1 VAQII
6 QLILPQNQYPLFMK
20 TKSNNKTINIIT
32 MGCSKNLV
40 DSEHLMGQLKAN
52 DLKVVHESDAESD
65 IVIIN
70 TCGFIADAKEE
81 SIDMILD
88 AVEAKKGG
96 EIEKVYVMGCLS
108 ERYKKELP
116 EEIDGV
122 DGYYGAA
129 DLPKIVKDLGAD
141 YKTELVGERL
151 LTTPSH
157 YAYLKISEGCDRKC
171 SFCAIP
177 LIRGKHKSVPK
188 EELLI
193 EAQKLADKGV
203 KELILIAQD
212 LIWYGIDLYQKQALA
227 ELVKELAKIEGIE
240 WIRLHYTFPTNFPLD
255 VLDLIR
261 DEPKVAKYID
271 IPLQHINDRILRSMK
286 RGHTGKG
293 TRELVQAMRD
303 KVPGVAIRTTFIVGY
318 PGESE
323 EEYNELLDFVKE
335 ARFERLG
342 VFTYSPEEDTAAFK
356 IEDDIP
362 EEIKQARKEQL
373 MDMQQSISEEINKKR
388 IGDTCKVIIDRKED
402 IYFVGRT
409 EYDSPEVDN
418 EVLVCGEQSELEIG
432 TFYDILITKADSF
445 DIYGK
450 VMDS

>member
-1 VAQII
+1 
-6 QLILPQNQYPLFMK
+6 
-20 TKSNNKTINIIT
+20 

-52 DLKVVHESDAESD
+52 NLRVMHESEEDFGN
-65 IVIIN
+65 ITIIN

-81 SIDMILD
+81 SIDMILE
-88 AVEAKKGG
+88 ALEAKNAGD
-96 EIEKVYVMGCLS
+96 IEKVYVMGCLS
-108 ERYKKELP
+108 ERYKQELP
-116 EEIDGV
+116 AEIDGV
-122 DGYYGAA
+122 DGFYGAA
-129 DLPKIVKDLGAD
+129 DLPKIVMDLGAD
-141 YKTELVGERL
+141 YKTELIGERM

-157 YAYLKISEGCDRKC
+157 YAFLKISEGCDRKC

-212 LIWYGIDLYQKQALA
+212 LIWYGIDLYKKQALA

-261 DEPKVAKYID
+261 NEPKVANYID
-271 IPLQHINDRILRSMK
+271 IPLQHISDRILRSMK
-286 RGHTGKG
+286 RGHTGRG

-303 KVPGVAIRTTFIVGY
+303 KVPNVAIRTTFIVGY
-318 PGESE
+318 PGETE
-323 EEYNELLDFVKE
+323 EEFNELLDFVKE
-335 ARFERLG
+335 FRFERLG

-362 EEIKQARKEQL
+362 EDVKQARKDQL
-373 MDMQQSISEEINKKR
+373 MELQQGISEEINNER
-388 IGDTCKVIIDRKED
+388 IGDTYKVIIDRQED
-402 IYFVGRT
+402 IYYVGRT
-409 EYDSPEVDN
+409 EFDSPDVDN
-418 EVLVCGEQSELEIG
+418 EVLICGEQSELQIG
-432 TFYDILITKADSF
+432 SFYDVLITKADSF

>member
-1 VAQII
+1 
-6 QLILPQNQYPLFMK
+6 MK
-20 TKSNNKTINIIT
+20 TKTKNKSINIIT

-40 DSEHLMGQLKAN
+40 DSEHLMGQLRAN
-52 DLKVVHESDAESD
+52 DLRVVHESDQDKND

-81 SIDMILD
+81 SIDMILN
-88 AVEAKKGG
+88 AVEAKKAGNV
-96 EIEKVYVMGCLS
+96 EKVYVMGCLS

-116 EEIDGV
+116 NEIDGV
-122 DGYYGAA
+122 DGFYGAA
-129 DLPKIVKDLGAD
+129 DLKKIVLDLGAD

-177 LIRGKHKSVPK
+177 LIRGKHKSVSI

-193 EAQKLADKGV
+193 EAQKLANHGI

-227 ELVKELAKIEGIE
+227 ELVTKLAKIDGIE
-240 WIRLHYTFPTNFPLD
+240 WIRLHYTFPTNFPHE
-255 VLDLIR
+255 VLDIIR
-261 DEPKVAKYID
+261 DEPKVANYID
-271 IPLQHINDRILRSMK
+271 IPLQHISDRILRSMK

-293 TRELVQAMRD
+293 TRELVKSMRE
-303 KVPGVAIRTTFIVGY
+303 KVPGVALRTTFIVGY
-318 PGESE
+318 PGETE
-323 EEYNELLDFVKE
+323 EEFKELLDFVKE

-362 EEIKQARKEQL
+362 EEIKQARKDEL
-373 MDMQQSISEEINKKR
+373 MALQESISEEINQTR
-388 IGDTCKVIIDRKED
+388 IGSTYKVLIDRYED
-402 IYFVGRT
+402 PYYIGRT
-409 EYDSPEVDN
+409 QYDSPEVDN
-418 EVLVCGEQSELEIG
+418 EVLISSTEDQIQIG
-432 TFYDILITKADSF
+432 QFYDVHIHHADSF
-445 DIYGK
+445 DLYGNTI
-450 VMDS
+450 

>member
-1 VAQII
+1 
-6 QLILPQNQYPLFMK
+6 MK
-20 TKSNNKTINIIT
+20 NKSINIIT

-52 DLKVVHESDAESD
+52 DLRVVHESDEEQND

-81 SIDMILD
+81 SINMILD
-88 AVEAKKGG
+88 AVEAKKAGDV
-96 EIEKVYVMGCLS
+96 EKVYVMGCLS

-122 DGYYGAA
+122 DGFYGAA
-129 DLPKIVKDLGAD
+129 DLPKIVLDLGAD
-141 YKTELVGERL
+141 YKTELIGERV
-151 LTTPSH
+151 LTTPLH

-177 LIRGKHKSVPK
+177 LIRGKHKSVPQD
-188 EELLI
+188 ELLI

-212 LIWYGIDLYQKQALA
+212 LIWYGIDLYKKQALA
-227 ELVKELAKIEGIE
+227 ELVKKLAKIDGIE
-240 WIRLHYTFPTNFPLD
+240 WIRLHYTFPTNFPHD
-255 VLDLIR
+255 VLDIIR
-261 DEPKVAKYID
+261 DEPKVANYID

-293 TRELVQAMRD
+293 TRELVQTMRD
-303 KVPGVAIRTTFIVGY
+303 KVPNVAIRTTFIVGY
-318 PGESE
+318 PGETE
-323 EEYNELLDFVKE
+323 AEFNELLDYVKE

-356 IEDDIP
+356 LEDDITD
-362 EEIKQARKEQL
+362 EIKQARKEKL
-373 MDMQQSISEEINKKR
+373 MEVQEEISNEINQAR
-388 IGDTCKVIIDRKED
+388 IAADYKVIIDRYEEP
-402 IYFVGRT
+402 YFIGRT
-409 EYDSPEVDN
+409 QYDSPDVDN
-418 EVLVCGEQSELEIG
+418 EVLIKASEEELKIG
-432 TFYDILITKADSF
+432 NFYNLKIKAADSF
-445 DIYGK
+445 DLYGE
-450 VMDS
+450 VSL

>member
-1 VAQII
+1 
-6 QLILPQNQYPLFMK
+6 MK
-20 TKSNNKTINIIT
+20 TKSKNKSINIIT

-40 DSEHLMGQLKAN
+40 DSEHLMGQLNAN
-52 DLKVVHESDAESD
+52 GLKVVHETNEKSD

-88 AVEAKKGG
+88 AVEAKKAG
-96 EIEKVYVMGCLS
+96 EVEKVYVMGCLS

-122 DGYYGAA
+122 DGFYGAA
-129 DLPKIVKDLGAD
+129 DLPKIVEDLGAD

-212 LIWYGIDLYQKQALA
+212 LIWYGIDIYQKQALS
-227 ELVKELAKIEGIE
+227 ELVKELAKIKSIE
-240 WIRLHYTFPTNFPLD
+240 WIRLHYTFPTNFPED

-261 DEPKVAKYID
+261 DEPKVTNYID
-271 IPLQHINDRILRSMK
+271 IPLQHISDHLLRSMK
-286 RGHTGKG
+286 RGHTGEG
-293 TRELVQAMRD
+293 TRALVKSMRE

-318 PGESE
+318 PGETE
-323 EEYNELLDFVKE
+323 DDFNELLDFVKE
-335 ARFERLG
+335 ERFERLG
-342 VFTYSPEEDTAAFK
+342 VFTYSPEEDTAAYK
-356 IEDDIP
+356 LEDDIP
-362 EEIKQARKEQL
+362 EKIKQERKEKL
-373 MDMQQSISEEINKKR
+373 MEVQEIISENINQDR
-388 IGDTCKVIIDRKED
+388 IGETYKVIIDREED

-418 EVLVCGEQSELEIG
+418 EVLICGEQSKLEIG
-432 TFYDILITKADSF
+432 SFHNILITKADSF
-445 DIYGK
+445 DLYGK

>member
-1 VAQII
+1 
-6 QLILPQNQYPLFMK
+6 MK
-20 TKSNNKTINIIT
+20 TKTKNKSINIIT

-40 DSEHLMGQLKAN
+40 DSEHLMGQLRAN
-52 DLKVVHESDAESD
+52 NLRVVHESDQEKND

-81 SIDMILD
+81 SIDMILN
-88 AVEAKKGG
+88 AVEAKKTGNV
-96 EIEKVYVMGCLS
+96 EKVYVMGCLS

-122 DGYYGAA
+122 DGFYGAA
-129 DLPKIVKDLGAD
+129 DLKKIVLDLGAD
-141 YKTELVGERL
+141 YKTELVGERV

-177 LIRGKHKSVPK
+177 LIRGKHKSVPM

-193 EAQKLADKGV
+193 ETQKLADQGV

-227 ELVKELAKIEGIE
+227 ELVTKLAKIEGIE
-240 WIRLHYTFPTNFPLD
+240 WIRLHYTFPTNFPHE
-255 VLDLIR
+255 VLDIIR
-261 DEPKVAKYID
+261 DEPKVANYID
-271 IPLQHINDRILRSMK
+271 IPLQHISDRILRSMK

-293 TRELVQAMRD
+293 TRELVQSMRE
-303 KVPGVAIRTTFIVGY
+303 KVPGVALRTTFIVGY
-318 PGESE
+318 PGETDE
-323 EEYNELLDFVKE
+323 EFNELLDYVRE

-356 IEDDIP
+356 IEDDVP
-362 EEIKQARKEQL
+362 EDIKQARKDEL
-373 MDMQQSISEEINKKR
+373 MSLQESISEEINQTR
-388 IGDTCKVIIDRKED
+388 IGSTYKVLIDRYED
-402 IYFVGRT
+402 PYYVGRT
-409 EYDSPEVDN
+409 QYDSPEVDN
-418 EVLVCGEQSELEIG
+418 EVLIAASENELQTG
-432 TFYDILITKADSF
+432 NFYDLQIIDADSF
-445 DIYGK
+445 DLYGK
-450 VMDS
+450 VI

>member
-1 VAQII
+1 
-6 QLILPQNQYPLFMK
+6 MK
-20 TKSNNKTINIIT
+20 TKSKNKSINIIT

-52 DLKVVHESDAESD
+52 DLHVVHESDTGQND
-65 IVIIN
+65 VVIIN

-88 AVEAKKGG
+88 AIEAKKAG

-122 DGYYGAA
+122 DGFYGAA
-129 DLPKIVKDLGAD
+129 DLPKIVEDLGAD
-141 YKTELVGERL
+141 YKSELVGERL

-212 LIWYGIDLYQKQALA
+212 LIWYGIDIYKKQDLA

-240 WIRLHYTFPTNFPLD
+240 WIRLHYTFPTNFPED

-261 DEPKVAKYID
+261 DEPKVTNYID
-271 IPLQHINDRILRSMK
+271 IPLQHISDRLLRSMK

-293 TRELVQAMRD
+293 TRALVKSMRE
-303 KVPGVAIRTTFIVGY
+303 KIPGVAIRTTFIVGY
-318 PGESE
+318 PSETE
-323 EEYNELLDFVKE
+323 EEFNELLEYVKE
-335 ARFERLG
+335 ERFERLG
-342 VFTYSPEEDTAAFK
+342 VFTYSPEEDTSAYK
-356 IEDDIP
+356 LEDDIP
-362 EEIKQARKEQL
+362 EDVKQARKELL
-373 MDMQQSISEEINKKR
+373 MELQQSISEEINQNR
-388 IGDTCKVIIDRKED
+388 IGDTYKVIIDRQED
-402 IYFVGRT
+402 IYYVGRT
-409 EYDSPEVDN
+409 EYDSPDVDN
-418 EVLVCGEQSELEIG
+418 EVLISGEQSELQIG
-432 TFYDILITKADSF
+432 SFYNILITKADSF

>member
-1 VAQII
+1 
-6 QLILPQNQYPLFMK
+6 
-20 TKSNNKTINIIT
+20 

-52 DLKVVHESDAESD
+52 DLRVVHESDEEQND

-81 SIDMILD
+81 SINMILD
-88 AVEAKKGG
+88 AVEAKKAGDV
-96 EIEKVYVMGCLS
+96 EKVYVMGCLS

-122 DGYYGAA
+122 DGFYGAA
-129 DLPKIVKDLGAD
+129 DLPKIVLDLGAD
-141 YKTELVGERL
+141 YKTELIGERV
-151 LTTPSH
+151 LTTPLH

-177 LIRGKHKSVPK
+177 LIRGKHKSVPQD
-188 EELLI
+188 ELLI

-212 LIWYGIDLYQKQALA
+212 LIWYGIDLYKKQALA
-227 ELVKELAKIEGIE
+227 ELVKKLAKIDGIE
-240 WIRLHYTFPTNFPLD
+240 WIRLHYTFPTNFPHD
-255 VLDLIR
+255 VLDIIR
-261 DEPKVAKYID
+261 DEPKVANYID

-293 TRELVQAMRD
+293 TRELVQTMRD
-303 KVPGVAIRTTFIVGY
+303 KVPNVAIRTTFIVGY
-318 PGESE
+318 PGETE
-323 EEYNELLDFVKE
+323 AEFNELLDYVKE

-356 IEDDIP
+356 LEDDITD
-362 EEIKQARKEQL
+362 EIKQARKEKL
-373 MDMQQSISEEINKKR
+373 MEVQEEISNEINQAR
-388 IGDTCKVIIDRKED
+388 IAADYKVIIDRYEEP
-402 IYFVGRT
+402 YFIGRT
-409 EYDSPEVDN
+409 QYDSPDVDN
-418 EVLVCGEQSELEIG
+418 EVLIKASEEELKIG
-432 TFYDILITKADSF
+432 NFYNLKIKAADSF
-445 DIYGK
+445 DLYGE
-450 VMDS
+450 VSL

>member
-1 VAQII
+1 
-6 QLILPQNQYPLFMK
+6 
-20 TKSNNKTINIIT
+20 
-32 MGCSKNLV
+32 
-40 DSEHLMGQLKAN
+40 MGQLKAN
-52 DLKVVHESDAESD
+52 DLRVVHESKEESD
-65 IVIIN
+65 VVIIN

-88 AVEAKKGG
+88 AVEAKKAGD
-96 EIEKVYVMGCLS
+96 IEKVYVMGCLS

-122 DGYYGAA
+122 DGFYGAA
-129 DLPKIVKDLGAD
+129 DLPKIVQDLGAD

-177 LIRGKHKSVPK
+177 LIRGKHKSVPQ

-193 EAQKLADKGV
+193 EAQKLANKGV

-212 LIWYGIDLYQKQALA
+212 LIWYGIDIYKKQALS
-227 ELVKELAKIEGIE
+227 ELVKELAKIEEIE
-240 WIRLHYTFPTNFPLD
+240 WIRLHYTFPTNFPED

-261 DEPKVAKYID
+261 DEPKVTNYID
-271 IPLQHINDRILRSMK
+271 IPLQHISDHLLRSMK

-293 TRELVQAMRD
+293 TRALVKSMRE

-318 PGESE
+318 PGETE
-323 EEYNELLDFVKE
+323 EDFNELLDYVRE
-335 ARFERLG
+335 ERFERLG
-342 VFTYSPEEDTAAFK
+342 VFTYSPEEDTSAFK
-356 IEDDIP
+356 LEDDVP
-362 EEIKQARKEQL
+362 EEIKQERKEKL
-373 MDMQQSISEEINKKR
+373 MEVQESISEEINQSR
-388 IGDTCKVIIDRKED
+388 IGDTYKVIIDRQED
-402 IYFVGRT
+402 IYYVGRT

-418 EVLVCGEQSELEIG
+418 EVLICGEQSKLEIG
-432 TFYDILITKADSF
+432 SFHNILITKADSF
-445 DIYGK
+445 DLYGK

>member
-1 VAQII
+1 
-6 QLILPQNQYPLFMK
+6 M
-20 TKSNNKTINIIT
+20 IT

-40 DSEHLMGQLKAN
+40 DSEHLMGQLQAN
-52 DLKVVHESDAESD
+52 NLKVVHESDAEEND

-88 AVEAKKGG
+88 AVESKKAGN
-96 EIEKVYVMGCLS
+96 IEKIYVMGCLS

-116 EEIDGV
+116 DEIDGV
-122 DGYYGAA
+122 DGFYGAN
-129 DLPKIVKDLGAD
+129 DLKEIVADLGAD

-151 LTTPSH
+151 ITTPSH

-177 LIRGKHKSVPK
+177 LIRGKHQSVPM
-188 EELLI
+188 EELLT
-193 EAQKLADKGV
+193 EANNLAKKGV

-227 ELVKELAKIEGIE
+227 ELLTELTKIEGIE
-240 WIRLHYTFPTNFPLD
+240 WIRLHYTFPTNFPHD
-255 VLDLIR
+255 VLDIIR
-261 DEPKVAKYID
+261 DEPKVTNYID
-271 IPLQHINDRILRSMK
+271 IPLQHISDRILRSMK

-293 TRELVQAMRD
+293 TRELVKAMRE

-318 PGESE
+318 PGETE
-323 EEYNELLDFVKE
+323 EEFNELLDFVKE
-335 ARFERLG
+335 FRFERLG
-342 VFTYSPEEDTAAFK
+342 VFTYSPEEDTAAYK

-362 EEIKQARKEQL
+362 EEVKQARKEKL
-373 MDMQQSISEEINKKR
+373 LDLQQSISEEINQTR
-388 IGDTCKVIIDRKED
+388 IGEVYKVLIDRKED
-402 IYFVGRT
+402 IYYIGRT
-409 EYDSPEVDN
+409 EFDSPDVDN
-418 EVLVCGEQSELEIG
+418 EVLICGEQSDLQIG
-432 TFYDILITKADSF
+432 SFYNVLITKSDNF
-445 DIYGK
+445 DLYGK

>member
-1 VAQII
+1 
-6 QLILPQNQYPLFMK
+6 
-20 TKSNNKTINIIT
+20 

-52 DLKVVHESDAESD
+52 DLRVVHETNEKSD

-88 AVEAKKGG
+88 AVEAKKAG
-96 EIEKVYVMGCLS
+96 EVEKVYVMGCLS
-108 ERYKKELP
+108 ERYKKDLP
-116 EEIDGV
+116 DEIDGV
-122 DGYYGAA
+122 DGFYGAA
-129 DLPKIVKDLGAD
+129 DLPKIVQDLGAD

-177 LIRGKHKSVPK
+177 LIRGKHKSVPQ

-212 LIWYGIDLYQKQALA
+212 LIWYGIDLYKKQALA
-227 ELVKELAKIEGIE
+227 DLVKELAKIEGIE
-240 WIRLHYTFPTNFPLD
+240 WIRLHYTFPTNFPED

-261 DEPKVAKYID
+261 DEPKVTNYID
-271 IPLQHINDRILRSMK
+271 IPLQHISDHLLRSMK

-293 TRELVQAMRD
+293 TRALVKSMRE

-318 PGESE
+318 PGETE
-323 EEYNELLDFVKE
+323 EDFNELLEYVKE
-335 ARFERLG
+335 ERFERLG
-342 VFTYSPEEDTAAFK
+342 VFTYSAEEDTAAFK
-356 IEDDIP
+356 LEDDVP
-362 EEIKQARKEQL
+362 EEIKQERKEKL
-373 MDMQQSISEEINKKR
+373 MEVQESISAEINQGR
-388 IGDTCKVIIDRKED
+388 IGDIYKVIIDREED
-402 IYFVGRT
+402 IYYVGRT

-418 EVLVCGEQSELEIG
+418 EVLICGEQSELQIG
-432 TFYDILITKADSF
+432 SFYNILITKADSF
-445 DIYGK
+445 DLYGK

>member
-1 VAQII
+1 
-6 QLILPQNQYPLFMK
+6 MK
-20 TKSNNKTINIIT
+20 TKSQNKNINIIT

-52 DLKVVHESDAESD
+52 NLKVVHESDEIKSD

-70 TCGFIADAKEE
+70 TCGFINDAKEE

-88 AVEAKKGG
+88 AVEVKKAG

-122 DGYYGAA
+122 DGFYGAA
-129 DLPKIVKDLGAD
+129 DLPKIIKDLGAK

-177 LIRGKHKSVPK
+177 LIRGKHKSVPM
-188 EELLI
+188 EELVI
-193 EAQKLADKGV
+193 EAEKLAEKGV

-227 ELVKELAKIEGIE
+227 ELIETLAEIDGIE
-240 WIRLHYTFPTNFPLD
+240 WIRLHYTFPTNFPQE

-261 DEPKVAKYID
+261 KEPKVANYID
-271 IPLQHINDRILRSMK
+271 IPLQHISDRILRSMK
-286 RGHTGKG
+286 RGHTEKG
-293 TRELVQAMRD
+293 TRELVKSMRA
-303 KVPGVAIRTTFIVGY
+303 KVPDVAIRTTFIVGY
-318 PGESE
+318 PGETVE
-323 EEYNELLDFVKE
+323 EFNQLLDFVKE

-356 IEDDIP
+356 LEDNVP
-362 EEIKQARKEQL
+362 EETKLMRKEQL
-373 MDMQQSISEEINKKR
+373 LELQENISYEINQAR
-388 IGDTCKVIIDRKED
+388 IGKEYQVIIDRYESPFF
-402 IYFVGRT
+402 IGRT
-409 EYDSPEVDN
+409 QYDSPDVDN
-418 EVLVCGEQSELEIG
+418 EVLIADEFDLEIG
-432 TFYDILITKADSF
+432 EFYQIKITEADSF
-445 DIYGK
+445 DIRGILIQ
-450 VMDS
+450 

>member
-1 VAQII
+1 MDALEEI
-6 QLILPQNQYPLFMK
+6 
-20 TKSNNKTINIIT
+20 SET
-32 MGCSKNLV
+32 M
-40 DSEHLMGQLKAN
+40 A
-52 DLKVVHESDAESD
+52 
-65 IVIIN
+65 I
-70 TCGFIADAKEE
+70 
-81 SIDMILD
+81 
-88 AVEAKKGG
+88 EAKKAG

-122 DGYYGAA
+122 DGYYGAN

-141 YKTELVGERL
+141 YKTELVGERV

-212 LIWYGIDLYQKQALA
+212 LIWYGIDLYKKQALA
-227 ELVKELAKIEGIE
+227 ELVKELTKIEGIE
-240 WIRLHYTFPTNFPLD
+240 WIRLHYTFPTNFPHD
-255 VLDLIR
+255 VLDIIR
-261 DEPKVAKYID
+261 DEPKVANYID
-271 IPLQHINDRILRSMK
+271 IPLQHISDHLLRSMK

-293 TRELVQAMRD
+293 TRELVKTMRK

-318 PGESE
+318 PGETE
-323 EEYNELLDFVKE
+323 EDFKELLDYVKE
-335 ARFERLG
+335 ERFERLG
-342 VFTYSPEEDTAAFK
+342 VFTYSPEEDTAAYK
-356 IEDDIP
+356 IEDNIP
-362 EEIKQARKEQL
+362 EDVKQDRKDQL
-373 MDMQQSISEEINKKR
+373 MELQQSISYEQNQAR
-388 IGDTCKVIIDRKED
+388 IGDTYKVIIDRQED
-402 IYFVGRT
+402 IYYVGRT

-418 EVLVCGEQSELEIG
+418 EVLISSEEKELQIG
-432 TFYDILITKADSF
+432 SFYTILITKADSF

>member
-1 VAQII
+1 
-6 QLILPQNQYPLFMK
+6 
-20 TKSNNKTINIIT
+20 

-52 DLKVVHESDAESD
+52 DLRVVHESNDEESD

-88 AVEAKKGG
+88 AVEAKKAG

-122 DGYYGAA
+122 DGFYGAA
-129 DLPKIVKDLGAD
+129 DLHRIIEDLGAN
-141 YKTELVGERL
+141 YKSELVGERL

-212 LIWYGIDLYQKQALA
+212 LIWYGIDIYKKQALA

-240 WIRLHYTFPTNFPLD
+240 WIRLHYTFPTNFPED

-261 DEPKVAKYID
+261 EEPKVTNYID
-271 IPLQHINDRILRSMK
+271 IPLQHISDRLLRSMK

-293 TRELVQAMRD
+293 TRALVKSMRE
-303 KVPGVAIRTTFIVGY
+303 KIPGVAIRTTFIVGY
-318 PGESE
+318 PGETE
-323 EEYNELLDFVKE
+323 EEFNELLEYVKE
-335 ARFERLG
+335 ERFERLG
-342 VFTYSPEEDTAAFK
+342 VFTYSPEEDTSAFK
-356 IEDDIP
+356 LEDDVP
-362 EEIKQARKEQL
+362 EDVKQARKELL
-373 MDMQQSISEEINKKR
+373 MEVQQSISEEINQNR
-388 IGDTCKVIIDRKED
+388 IGDTYKVIIDRQED
-402 IYFVGRT
+402 IYYVGRT
-409 EYDSPEVDN
+409 EYDSPDVDN
-418 EVLVCGEQSELEIG
+418 EVLICGEQSELQIG
-432 TFYDILITKADSF
+432 SFYNILITKADSF

>member
-1 VAQII
+1 
-6 QLILPQNQYPLFMK
+6 MK
-20 TKSNNKTINIIT
+20 TKSNNKSINIIT

-40 DSEHLMGQLKAN
+40 DSEHLMGQLNAN
-52 DLKVVHESDAESD
+52 DLRVVHETDDEQSD

-81 SIDMILD
+81 SIEMILD
-88 AVEAKKGG
+88 AVEAKKAGDV
-96 EIEKVYVMGCLS
+96 EKVYVMGCLS

-122 DGYYGAA
+122 DGFYGAA
-129 DLPKIVKDLGAD
+129 DLPKIVEDLGAD

-177 LIRGKHKSVPK
+177 LIRGKHKSVSK

-203 KELILIAQD
+203 RELILIAQD
-212 LIWYGIDLYQKQALA
+212 LIWYGIDLYKKQALS
-227 ELVKELAKIEGIE
+227 ELVKELAKIKGIE
-240 WIRLHYTFPTNFPLD
+240 WIRLHYTFPTNFPED

-261 DEPKVAKYID
+261 DEPKVTNYID
-271 IPLQHINDRILRSMK
+271 IPLQHISDRLLRSMK

-293 TRELVQAMRD
+293 TRALVKSMRE

-318 PGESE
+318 PGETE
-323 EEYNELLDFVKE
+323 EDFNELLEYVKE
-335 ARFERLG
+335 ERFERLG
-342 VFTYSPEEDTAAFK
+342 VFTYSPEEDTAAYK
-356 IEDDIP
+356 LEDDVP

-373 MDMQQSISEEINKKR
+373 MEIQQGISDEINQNR
-388 IGDTCKVIIDRKED
+388 IGETYKVIIDREED

-418 EVLVCGEQSELEIG
+418 EVLICGEQSKLEIG
-432 TFYDILITKADSF
+432 SFHNILITKADSF
-445 DIYGK
+445 DLYGK

>member
-1 VAQII
+1 
-6 QLILPQNQYPLFMK
+6 
-20 TKSNNKTINIIT
+20 

-52 DLKVVHESDAESD
+52 DLRVVHETNEKSD

-88 AVEAKKGG
+88 AVEAKKAG
-96 EIEKVYVMGCLS
+96 EVEKVYVMGCLS

-116 EEIDGV
+116 DEIDGV
-122 DGYYGAA
+122 DGFYGAA
-129 DLPKIVKDLGAD
+129 DLPKIIEDLGAD

-177 LIRGKHKSVPK
+177 LIRGKHKSVPQ

-212 LIWYGIDLYQKQALA
+212 LIWYGIDLYKKQALA
-227 ELVKELAKIEGIE
+227 DLVKKLAKIEGIE
-240 WIRLHYTFPTNFPLD
+240 WIRLHYTFPTNFPED

-261 DEPKVAKYID
+261 DEPKVTNYID
-271 IPLQHINDRILRSMK
+271 IPLQHISDHLLRSMK

-293 TRELVQAMRD
+293 TRALVKSMRE

-318 PGESE
+318 PGETE
-323 EEYNELLDFVKE
+323 EDFNELLEYVKE
-335 ARFERLG
+335 ERFERLG

-356 IEDDIP
+356 LEDDVP

-373 MDMQQSISEEINKKR
+373 LELQQGISEEINQER
-388 IGDTCKVIIDRKED
+388 ISDTYKVIIDRQED
-402 IYFVGRT
+402 IYYVGRT

-418 EVLVCGEQSELEIG
+418 EVLICGEQSELQIG
-432 TFYDILITKADSF
+432 SFYNILITKADSF
-445 DIYGK
+445 DLYGK

>member
-1 VAQII
+1 
-6 QLILPQNQYPLFMK
+6 
-20 TKSNNKTINIIT
+20 

-40 DSEHLMGQLKAN
+40 DSEHLMGQLRAN
-52 DLKVVHESDAESD
+52 DLRVVHESDQEKND

-70 TCGFIADAKEE
+70 TCGFIGDAKEE
-81 SIDMILD
+81 SIDMILN
-88 AVEAKKGG
+88 AVEAKKAGKA
-96 EIEKVYVMGCLS
+96 EKVYVMGCLS

-122 DGYYGAA
+122 DGFYGAA

-141 YKTELVGERL
+141 YKTELVGERV

-177 LIRGKHKSVPK
+177 LIRGKHKSVPM

-193 EAQKLADKGV
+193 ETQKLADQGV

-227 ELVKELAKIEGIE
+227 ELLTQLAKINGIE
-240 WIRLHYTFPTNFPLD
+240 WIRLHYTFPTNFPHEILD
-255 VLDLIR
+255 IIR
-261 DEPKVAKYID
+261 NEPKVANYID
-271 IPLQHINDRILRSMK
+271 IPLQHISDRILRSMK

-293 TRELVQAMRD
+293 TRELVKSMRE
-303 KVPGVAIRTTFIVGY
+303 KVPGVALRTTFIVGY
-318 PGESE
+318 PGETDE
-323 EEYNELLDFVKE
+323 EFNELLNYVKE

-356 IEDDIP
+356 IEDDVP
-362 EEIKQARKEQL
+362 EEIKQARKDEL
-373 MDMQQSISEEINKKR
+373 MSLQESISEEINQTR
-388 IGDTCKVIIDRKED
+388 IGETYKVLIDRYED
-402 IYFVGRT
+402 PYFIGRT
-409 EYDSPEVDN
+409 QYDSPEVDN
-418 EVLVCGEQSELEIG
+418 EVLIAASENELQIG
-432 TFYDILITKADSF
+432 DFYDLQIIDADIF

-450 VMDS
+450 VI

>member
-1 VAQII
+1 
-6 QLILPQNQYPLFMK
+6 MK
-20 TKSNNKTINIIT
+20 TKTKNKTINIIT

-52 DLKVVHESDAESD
+52 NLRVVHQSEDEQND

-81 SIDMILD
+81 SIDMILN
-88 AVEAKKGG
+88 AVEAKKSGD
-96 EIEKVYVMGCLS
+96 IEKVYVMGCLS

-122 DGYYGAA
+122 DGFYGAA
-129 DLPKIVKDLGAD
+129 DLPKIVRDLGAD
-141 YKTELVGERL
+141 YKTELVGERV

-203 KELILIAQD
+203 TELILIAQD
-212 LIWYGIDLYQKQALA
+212 LIWYGIDIYQKQALA
-227 ELVKELAKIEGIE
+227 DLITELAKINGIE
-240 WIRLHYTFPTNFPLD
+240 WIRLHYTFPTNFPFE
-255 VLDLIR
+255 VLDIIR
-261 DEPKVAKYID
+261 DEPKVANYID
-271 IPLQHINDRILRSMK
+271 IPLQHISDRLLRSMK

-293 TRELVQAMRD
+293 TRELVKSMRE

-318 PGESE
+318 PGETE
-323 EEYNELLDFVKE
+323 EDFNELLDFVKE

-356 IEDDIP
+356 LEDDVP
-362 EEIKQARKEQL
+362 EKIKQARKEQL
-373 MDMQQSISEEINKKR
+373 MELQESISDDINQQR
-388 IGDTCKVIIDRKED
+388 IGETYKVLIDRYEKP
-402 IYFVGRT
+402 YFIGRT
-409 EYDSPEVDN
+409 QYDSPEVDN
-418 EVLVCGEQSELEIG
+418 EVLIAASEEDLQIG
-432 TFYDILITKADSF
+432 NFYNIKISNAESF
-445 DIYGK
+445 DLYGE
-450 VMDS
+450 VSL

>member
-1 VAQII
+1 
-6 QLILPQNQYPLFMK
+6 MK
-20 TKSNNKTINIIT
+20 TKSKNKTINMIT

-40 DSEHLMGQLKAN
+40 DSEHLMGQLRAN
-52 DLKVVHESDAESD
+52 NLQVVHESDAEEND

-88 AVEAKKGG
+88 AVESKKAGN
-96 EIEKVYVMGCLS
+96 IEKIYVMGCLS

-116 EEIDGV
+116 NEIDGV
-122 DGYYGAA
+122 DGFYGAN
-129 DLPKIVKDLGAD
+129 DLKKIVSDLGAD

-151 LTTPSH
+151 ITTPSH

-177 LIRGKHKSVPK
+177 LIRGKHQSVPI
-188 EELLI
+188 EELIL
-193 EAQKLADKGV
+193 ESQNLAKKGV

-227 ELVKELAKIEGIE
+227 ELVTELAKINGIE
-240 WIRLHYTFPTNFPLD
+240 WIRLHYTFPTNFPHD

-261 DEPKVAKYID
+261 DEPKVTNYID
-271 IPLQHINDRILRSMK
+271 IPLQHISDRILRSMK

-293 TRELVQAMRD
+293 TRELVKAMRE

-318 PGESE
+318 PGETE
-323 EEYNELLDFVKE
+323 EEFKELLDFVSE
-335 ARFERLG
+335 FRFERLG
-342 VFTYSPEEDTAAFK
+342 VFTYSPEEDTAAYQ

-362 EEIKQARKEQL
+362 EEVKQTRKEQL
-373 MDMQQSISEEINKKR
+373 LDLQQSISEEINQTR
-388 IGDTCKVIIDRKED
+388 IGEVYKVLVDRQED
-402 IYFVGRT
+402 IYYIGRT
-409 EYDSPEVDN
+409 EFDSPDVDN
-418 EVLVCGEQSELEIG
+418 EVLICGEQSELQIG
-432 TFYDILITKADSF
+432 SFYNVLITKSDNF
-445 DIYGK
+445 DLYGK

>member
-1 VAQII
+1 
-6 QLILPQNQYPLFMK
+6 
-20 TKSNNKTINIIT
+20 

-52 DLKVVHESDAESD
+52 DLRVVHESNDEESD

-88 AVEAKKGG
+88 AVEAKKAG

-122 DGYYGAA
+122 DGFYGAA
-129 DLPKIVKDLGAD
+129 DLHRIIEDLGAD

-212 LIWYGIDLYQKQALA
+212 LIWYGIDIYKKQALA

-240 WIRLHYTFPTNFPLD
+240 WIRLHYTFPTNFPED

-261 DEPKVAKYID
+261 DEPKVTNYID
-271 IPLQHINDRILRSMK
+271 IPLQHISDRLLRSMK

-293 TRELVQAMRD
+293 TRALVKSMRE
-303 KVPGVAIRTTFIVGY
+303 KIPGVAIRTTFIVGY
-318 PGESE
+318 PGETE
-323 EEYNELLDFVKE
+323 DEFNELLEYVKE
-335 ARFERLG
+335 ERFERLG
-342 VFTYSPEEDTAAFK
+342 VFTYSPEEDTSAFK
-356 IEDDIP
+356 LEDDVP
-362 EEIKQARKEQL
+362 EDVKQARKELL
-373 MDMQQSISEEINKKR
+373 MEVQQSISEEINQNR
-388 IGDTCKVIIDRKED
+388 IGDTYKVIIDRQED
-402 IYFVGRT
+402 IYYVGRT
-409 EYDSPEVDN
+409 EYDSPDVDN
-418 EVLVCGEQSELEIG
+418 EVLICGEQSELQIG
-432 TFYDILITKADSF
+432 SFYNILITKADSF

>member
-1 VAQII
+1 
-6 QLILPQNQYPLFMK
+6 MK
-20 TKSNNKTINIIT
+20 TKSKNKTINIIT

-40 DSEHLMGQLKAN
+40 DSEHLMGQLRAN
-52 DLKVVHESDAESD
+52 DLSVVHQSEEQKND

-70 TCGFIADAKEE
+70 TCGFINDAKEE

-88 AVEAKKGG
+88 AVEAKKTG
-96 EIEKVYVMGCLS
+96 EVEKVYVMGCLS

-116 EEIDGV
+116 KEIDGV
-122 DGYYGAA
+122 DGFYGAA
-129 DLPKIVKDLGAD
+129 DLPKIVSDLGAD

-193 EAQKLADKGV
+193 EAQKLADQGV

-212 LIWYGIDLYQKQALA
+212 LILYGIDLYKKQALS
-227 ELVKELAKIEGIE
+227 ELVKELTKIKGIE
-240 WIRLHYTFPTNFPLD
+240 WIRLHYTFPTNFPED

-261 DEPKVAKYID
+261 DEPKVTNYID

-293 TRELVQAMRD
+293 TRELVQSMRD

-318 PGESE
+318 PNETE
-323 EEYNELLDFVKE
+323 EEFNELLDYVRE

-356 IEDDIP
+356 LEDNVP
-362 EEIKQARKEQL
+362 EEIKQERKEQL
-373 MDMQQSISEEINKKR
+373 MELQQSISDEINQNR
-388 IGDTCKVIIDRKED
+388 IGDLYKVIIDRKED
-402 IYFVGRT
+402 IYYVGRT

-418 EVLVCGEQSELEIG
+418 EVLICGEQDDLKIG
-432 TFYDILITKADSF
+432 SFYTILITKADSF
-445 DIYGK
+445 DLYGK

>member
-1 VAQII
+1 
-6 QLILPQNQYPLFMK
+6 MK
-20 TKSNNKTINIIT
+20 TKSKNKSINIIT

-40 DSEHLMGQLKAN
+40 DSEHLMGQLNAN
-52 DLKVVHESDAESD
+52 DLKVVHETNEESD
-65 IVIIN
+65 VVIIN

-88 AVEAKKGG
+88 AVEAKKAG

-116 EEIDGV
+116 DEIDGV
-122 DGYYGAA
+122 DGFYGAA
-129 DLPKIVKDLGAD
+129 DLPKIVQDLGAD

-177 LIRGKHKSVPK
+177 LIRGKHKSVPQ

-203 KELILIAQD
+203 RELILIAQD
-212 LIWYGIDLYQKQALA
+212 LIWYGIDIYKKQALS

-240 WIRLHYTFPTNFPLD
+240 WIRLHYTFPTNFPED

-261 DEPKVAKYID
+261 DEPKVTNYID
-271 IPLQHINDRILRSMK
+271 IPLQHISDHLLRSMK

-293 TRELVQAMRD
+293 TRALVKSMRE

-318 PGESE
+318 PGETE
-323 EEYNELLDFVKE
+323 EDFNELLEYVRE
-335 ARFERLG
+335 ERFERLG
-342 VFTYSPEEDTAAFK
+342 VFTYSPEEDTSAFK
-356 IEDDIP
+356 LEDDIP
-362 EEIKQARKEQL
+362 EKIKQERKEKL
-373 MDMQQSISEEINKKR
+373 MEVQESISEEINQDR
-388 IGDTCKVIIDRKED
+388 IGETYKVIIDREED
-402 IYFVGRT
+402 IYYVGRT

-418 EVLVCGEQSELEIG
+418 EALICGEQSKLEIG
-432 TFYDILITKADSF
+432 SFHNILITKADSF
-445 DIYGK
+445 DLYGK

>member
-1 VAQII
+1 
-6 QLILPQNQYPLFMK
+6 
-20 TKSNNKTINIIT
+20 

-52 DLKVVHESDAESD
+52 DLRVVHESNDEESD

-88 AVEAKKGG
+88 AVEAKKAG

-122 DGYYGAA
+122 DGFYGAA
-129 DLPKIVKDLGAD
+129 DLHRIIEDLGAD
-141 YKTELVGERL
+141 YKSELVGERL

-212 LIWYGIDLYQKQALA
+212 LIWYGIDIYKKQALA

-240 WIRLHYTFPTNFPLD
+240 WIRLHYTFPTNFPED

-261 DEPKVAKYID
+261 EEPKVTNYID
-271 IPLQHINDRILRSMK
+271 IPLQHISDRLLRSMK

-293 TRELVQAMRD
+293 TRALVKSMRE
-303 KVPGVAIRTTFIVGY
+303 KIPGVAIRTTFIVGY
-318 PGESE
+318 PGETE
-323 EEYNELLDFVKE
+323 EEFNELLEYVKE
-335 ARFERLG
+335 ERFERLG
-342 VFTYSPEEDTAAFK
+342 VFTYSPEEDTSAFK
-356 IEDDIP
+356 LEDDVP
-362 EEIKQARKEQL
+362 EDVKQARKELL
-373 MDMQQSISEEINKKR
+373 MEVQQSISEEINQNR
-388 IGDTCKVIIDRKED
+388 IGDTYKVIIDRQED
-402 IYFVGRT
+402 IYYVGRT
-409 EYDSPEVDN
+409 EYDSPDVDN
-418 EVLVCGEQSELEIG
+418 EVLICGEQSELQIG
-432 TFYDILITKADSF
+432 SFYNILITKADSF

>member
-1 VAQII
+1 
-6 QLILPQNQYPLFMK
+6 
-20 TKSNNKTINIIT
+20 

-52 DLKVVHESDAESD
+52 DLRVVHESNDEESD

-88 AVEAKKGG
+88 AVEAKKAG

-122 DGYYGAA
+122 DGFYGAA
-129 DLPKIVKDLGAD
+129 DLHRIIEDLGAD
-141 YKTELVGERL
+141 YKSELVGERL

-212 LIWYGIDLYQKQALA
+212 LIWYGIDIYKKQALA

-240 WIRLHYTFPTNFPLD
+240 WIRLHYTFPTNFPED

-261 DEPKVAKYID
+261 DEPKVTNYID
-271 IPLQHINDRILRSMK
+271 IPLQHISDRLLRSMK

-293 TRELVQAMRD
+293 TRALVKSMRE
-303 KVPGVAIRTTFIVGY
+303 KIPGVAIRTTFIVGY
-318 PGESE
+318 PGETE
-323 EEYNELLDFVKE
+323 DEFNELLEYVKE
-335 ARFERLG
+335 ERFERLG
-342 VFTYSPEEDTAAFK
+342 VFTYSPEEDTSAFK
-356 IEDDIP
+356 LEDDVP
-362 EEIKQARKEQL
+362 EDVKQARKELL
-373 MDMQQSISEEINKKR
+373 MEVQQSISEEINQNR
-388 IGDTCKVIIDRKED
+388 IGDTYKVIIDRQED
-402 IYFVGRT
+402 IYYVGRT
-409 EYDSPEVDN
+409 EYDSPDVDN
-418 EVLVCGEQSELEIG
+418 EVLICGEQSELQIG
-432 TFYDILITKADSF
+432 SFYNILITKADSF